1 MTILSKQYPM
11 DLGTG
16 TIEQVNQSAA
26 KIDNEF
32 TAIYGH
38 LNNIRVRYRSATAP
52 TNPEAGQQWED
63 TVNAKV
69 MKWNGSAWVEDIAKS
84 LNLTNRNTVL
94 QGQVSSVGAL
104 ELILG
109 STSALTADLVS
120 SAIDTIITIP
130 AGHDATKGNTDYIVS
145 FSATQT
151 DFWTSLPA
159 NNTSYLFVDYSA
171 GTVTGVYSVIAP
183 VYQAFAPSHS
193 AGLNWYDTNKEQW
206 YLSDG
211 SNWVA
216 KYRCYVGSVVTDG
229 TKVTA
234 VSIYPYNVLRTNI
247 TGHASLDLALTGG
260 TMSGLLNLAKG
271 NDVASAS
278 TVNLSTATGNTVHI
292 TGTTGISAFTMTSG
306 QVMDVIFDGALT
318 LTHHTTNNN
327 LPSAANITTVAG
339 DRARYFY
346 DGTTVYCL
354 QYQRSNGTALVGG
367 VLAGQVVQVQSVLKD
382 TTFSGSSGSWTDI
395 TGLSVAIT
403 PSSTANKVL
412 VTANVSARGG
422 QQNVIA
428 RLMRDTTAIAVST
441 GQTNNAT
448 FQFNDSEEAP
458 TCSITFLDSPASTSA
473 VTYKMQYK
481 CPSGGSFNL
490 NSRGDDGMVSGITV
504 QEVKG

>member
-216 KYRCYVGSVVTDG
+216 KYRCYVGNVVTDG

-234 VSIYPYNVLRTNI
+234 TTIETYNINRLTAAKATILATARKINGVDFNGSADITVAVADATKLPLSGGLMEGVLYTKRTTGSIA
-247 TGHASLDLALTGG
+247 TGDWAPSIH
-260 TMSGLLNLAKG
+260 
-271 NDVASAS
+271 VASATS
-278 TVNLSTATGNTVHI
+278 TDAAYITINKLGSYAINFGLDTDGQLKIGGQTAGPVAHKIWHDGNTAGVVKNI
-292 TGTTGISAFTMTSG
+292 QSTTKT
-306 QVMDVIFDGALT
+306 D
-318 LTHHTTNNN
+318 
-327 LPSAANITTVAG
+327 
-339 DRARYFY
+339 
-346 DGTTVYCL
+346 
-354 QYQRSNGTALVGG
+354 
-367 VLAGQVVQVQSVLKD
+367 
-382 TTFSGSSGSWTDI
+382 TFSGTSTNWADI
-395 TGLSVAIT
+395 PGLAVTIT
-403 PSSTANKVL
+403 PSSAASKVL
-412 VTANVSARGG
+412 VTASVCAHGE
-422 QQNVIA
+422 QQNVLA
-428 RLMRDTTAIAVST
+428 RLMRDVTPIAVST

-448 FQFNDSEEAP
+448 FHFNDSEETP
-458 TCSITFLDSPASTSA
+458 TSSIMFLDAPASAVA
-473 VTYKMQYK
+473 VTYKAQYK
-481 CPSGGSFNL
+481 CPSGGAFYL
-490 NSRGDDGMVSGITV
+490 NSQGDKGMTSAITV
-504 QEVKG
+504 QEVAG

>member
-1 MTILSKQYPM
+1 MATWSTKYP
-11 DLGTG
+11 LNISPFGTNRQEG
-16 TIEQVNQSAA
+16 FEKHVL
-26 KIDNEF
+26 EF
-32 TAIYGH
+32 TEVYNY
-38 LNNIRVRYRSATAP
+38 LNLVRKAQAGTVAPTAP
-52 TNPEAGQQWED
+52 ETNDLWLD
-63 TVNAKV
+63 TSGTAPILKY
-69 MKWNGSAWVEDIAKS
+69 WSGSIWATISSPSV
-84 LNLTNRNTVL
+84 TNRNTVL
-94 QGQVSSVGAL
+94 QGTVDGSGNPT
-104 ELILG
+104 LIAG
-109 STSALTADLVS
+109 DASDLTADLV
-120 SAIDTIITIP
+120 ATTETIIAIP
-130 AGHDATKGNTDYIVS
+130 AGHDATVGNLDYIVS

-159 NNTSYLFVDYSA
+159 NNTSYLFVDYSS
-171 GTVTGVYSVIAP
+171 GTVTGTYSVIAP
-183 VYQAFAPSHS
+183 VYQSFAPAHASGKH
-193 AGLNWYDTNKEQW
+193 WYDTNKEQW
-206 YLSDG
+206 YLSSG
-211 SNWVA
+211 SAWTAV
-216 KYRCYVGSVVTDG
+216 YRCYVGSVVTDG

-271 NDVASAS
+271 NNVASAS

-382 TTFSGSSGSWTDI
+382 TAFSGSSGSWTDI

-448 FQFNDSEEAP
+448 FQFNDSAESP

-481 CPSGGSFNL
+481 CPYGGSFHL
-490 NSRGDDGMVSGITV
+490 NGFEGSGMVSGITV